1 MGDRRLTRRGLGVAA
16 LAAGAGL
23 CSPAGARARDKYGP
37 PIVATRSGP
46 VSLKWYDPS
55 VYTFPA
61 EWPRPAYCAL
71 GIPYGADTGPRR
83 FRPPVSPTPWSEPL
97 DASAYGPACPQRGG
111 EPNQSED
118 CLRLN
123 VWTPA
128 PDGARRPVIVYLHGG
143 AYSTGSGSSPLTDG
157 ARLAMR
163 GDVVVVTVNHRLG
176 PLGYAS
182 LARLAPGFE
191 DSGNLG
197 QLDLLLALEWVRDN
211 IAAFGGDPGNVTLVG
226 QSGGGA
232 KIATLMAMPAAT
244 GLFHR
249 AVTMSGQ
256 QVTASGPINA
266 TRRAEAWLAALGVTP
281 DRADELRTLP
291 VERLVEAAGAADPI
305 LGGPLYFGPVLDGR
319 SLTRHPFWPDAPAQ
333 SARIPMMI
341 GNTREETLAFLG
353 HDPANAGLTWETLPG
368 RMTPAQ
374 LRIDVDPAEVV
385 AWYRREHP
393 ELSPDEVLI
402 RATTAARSWRA
413 AVIEAEARAAQGSP
427 AYVYQLD
434 WPSRLP
440 NGRTGAYHTSDIP
453 LMLDNVRAEGSGAA
467 GRDAQAMADRM
478 SDALVA
484 FARTGDPNHPGL
496 PRWTPYSL
504 ERRETMVFDLPPRME
519 SDPRGDERRFFA
531 RIPYI
536 QPGT

>member
-1 MGDRRLTRRGLGVAA
+1 MVRGHLTRRGLG
-16 LAAGAGL
+16 LAAGAL
-23 CSPAGARARDKYGP
+23 LIAPAVPARARSVSVLATTRYGM
-37 PIVATRSGP
+37 VSGRLDNG
-46 VSLKWYDPS
+46 VLAFKG
-55 VYTFPA
+55 V
-61 EWPRPAYCAL
+61 
-71 GIPYGADTGPRR
+71 PYGADTGPRR
-83 FRPPVSPTPWSEPL
+83 FLPPAPPTPWRDPL
-97 DASAYGPACPQRGG
+97 VAHDHGPASPQRGG

-128 PDGARRPVIVYLHGG
+128 ADAGRRPVIVYIHGG

-157 ARLAMR
+157 ARLAAR

-197 QLDLLLALEWVRDN
+197 QLDLVLALEWVRDN
-211 IAAFGGDPGNVTLVG
+211 IAAFGGDPGCVTVVG

-232 KIATLMAMPAAT
+232 KIATLMAMPAAA

-256 QVTASGPINA
+256 QVTASGPLNA
-266 TRRAEAWLAALGVTP
+266 TRRAEVWVEALGLTP
-281 DRADELRTLP
+281 DRIDEVRTLP
-291 VERLVEAAGAADPI
+291 VERLIEASAATDPI
-305 LGGPLYFGPVLDGR
+305 LGGSLYFGPVLDER

-333 SARIPMMI
+333 SAHIPMMI

-353 HDPANAGLTWETLPG
+353 NDPANAGLTWESLPA
-368 RMTPAQ
+368 RLTPSQ
-374 LRIDVDPAEVV
+374 MRIDVAPEDVV

-393 ELSPDEVLI
+393 QMSPDQVLI

-413 AVIEAEARAAQGSP
+413 AVIEAEMRAAQGSP

-434 WPSRLP
+434 WASRMP

-453 LMLDNVRAEGSGAA
+453 LMLDNVGAEGSGAV
-467 GRDAQAMADRM
+467 GPDAQAMADRM
-478 SDALVA
+478 GDALAA
-484 FARTGDPNHPGL
+484 FARTGDPNHAGL
-496 PRWTPYSL
+496 PAWTPYSL
-504 ERRETMVFDLPPRME
+504 ERRETMIMDLPPRME
-519 SDPRGDERRFFA
+519 NDPRGDERRFFG

>member
-1 MGDRRLTRRGLGVAA
+1 MVRGHLTRRTLG
-16 LAAGAGL
+16 LAAGAALIAPGVVRAGVL
-23 CSPAGARARDKYGP
+23 PPASDVRTG
-37 PIVATRSGP
+37 SGP
-46 VSLKWYDPS
+46 VRTHAVDGI
-55 VYTFPA
+55 
-61 EWPRPAYCAL
+61 RRAL
-71 GIPYGADTGPRR
+71 GIPYGQARR
-83 FRPPVSPTPWSEPL
+83 FERPEPVRRWEEPFRA
-97 DASAYGPACPQRGG
+97 DAFGGASPQRGS

-123 VWTPA
+123 VWTPGTDA
-128 PDGARRPVIVYLHGG
+128 GQRPVIVYIHGG

-157 ARLAMR
+157 ARLAAR

-182 LARLAPGFE
+182 LARLSEGFE

-197 QLDLLLALEWVRDN
+197 QLDLVLALEWVRDN
-211 IAAFGGDPGNVTLVG
+211 IAGFGGDPGCVTVVG

-232 KIATLMAMPAAT
+232 KIATLMAMPAAA

-256 QVTASGPINA
+256 QVTASWPLNA
-266 TRRAEAWLAALGVTP
+266 TRRAEVWLAALGLTP
-281 DRADELRTLP
+281 DRIEEVRTMP
-291 VERLVEAAGAADPI
+291 VERLIEAAGATDPI
-305 LGGPLYFGPVLDGR
+305 LGGSLYFGPVLDGR

-333 SARIPMMI
+333 SAHIPMMI

-353 HDPANAGLTWETLPG
+353 GDQANAGLTWETLPA
-368 RMTPAQ
+368 RLTPSQ
-374 LRIDVDPAEVV
+374 MRIDVAPEEVV

-393 ELSPDEVLI
+393 EMSPDQVLI

-413 AVIEAEARAAQGSP
+413 AVIEAEMRAAQGSP
-427 AYVYQLD
+427 AFVYQLD
-434 WPSRLP
+434 WASQMPS
-440 NGRTGAYHTSDIP
+440 GRTGAYHTSDIP
-453 LMLDNVRAEGSGAA
+453 LMLDNVGAEGSGAV
-467 GRDAQAMADRM
+467 GPEAQAMADRM
-478 SDALVA
+478 SHALLA
-484 FARTGDPNHPGL
+484 FARTGDPNHVGL

-504 ERRETMVFDLPPRME
+504 ERRETMVMDLPPRME
-519 SDPRGDERRFFA
+519 NDPRGDERRFFG

>member
-1 MGDRRLTRRGLGVAA
+1 MVASSGRAAARSQIRAGRTRH
-16 LAAGAGL
+16 
-23 CSPAGARARDKYGP
+23 
-37 PIVATRSGP
+37 GP
-46 VSLKWYDPS
+46 VTLYPEDG
-55 VYTFPA
+55 VLVA
-61 EWPRPAYCAL
+61 R
-71 GIPYGADTGPRR
+71 GIPYGGSTVGRR
-83 FRPPVSPTPWSEPL
+83 FLPPIPPAPWREL
-97 DASAYGPACPQRGG
+97 LETRTFGPASPQRGG

-118 CLRLN
+118 CLKLN
-123 VWTPA
+123 VWTPGVR
-128 PDGARRPVIVYLHGG
+128 GARPVIVYIHGG

-157 ARLAMR
+157 ARLAAK

-197 QLDLLLALEWVRDN
+197 QLDLVLALQWVRDN
-211 IAAFGGDPGNVTLVG
+211 IAAFGGDPGCVTVVG

-232 KIATLMAMPAAT
+232 KIATLMAMPAAA

-256 QVTASGPINA
+256 QVTASGPLNA
-266 TRRAEAWLAALGVTP
+266 TRRAEVWLEALGLTP
-281 DRADELRTLP
+281 DRIGEVRTLP
-291 VERLVEAAGAADPI
+291 VERLIEAAGATDPI
-305 LGGPLYFGPVLDGR
+305 LGGSLYFGPVLDGR
-319 SLTRHPFWPDAPAQ
+319 SLTRHPFWPDAPPQ
-333 SARIPMMI
+333 SAHIPMII

-353 HDPANAGLTWETLPG
+353 NDPANAGLTWETLPG
-368 RMTPAQ
+368 RLTPSQ
-374 LRIDVDPAEVV
+374 MRIDVAPEEVV

-393 ELSPDEVLI
+393 QMTPDQVLI

-413 AVIEAEARAAQGSP
+413 AVIEAEMRAAAGAP

-434 WPSRLP
+434 WPARLP
-440 NGRTGAYHTSDIP
+440 NGRTGAFHTSDIP
-453 LMLDNVRAEGSGAA
+453 LMFHTLSAEGSGAI
-467 GRDAQAMADRM
+467 GPEAQGMADVM
-478 SDALVA
+478 SDTLLA
-484 FARTGDPNHPGL
+484 FARTGEPNHAGL

-504 ERRETMVFDLPPRME
+504 ERRETMIMDLPPRME
-519 SDPRGDERRFFA
+519 NDPRGDERRFFG

>member
-1 MGDRRLTRRGLGVAA
+1 MVRGHLTRRGLG
-16 LAAGAGL
+16 LAAGAAL
-23 CSPAGARARDKYGP
+23 VASAGPLKARSVTILGP
-37 PIVATRSGP
+37 TRHGYVSGRLEKAIR
-46 VSLKWYDPS
+46 VFRG
-55 VYTFPA
+55 V
-61 EWPRPAYCAL
+61 
-71 GIPYGADTGPRR
+71 PYGADTGPRR
-83 FRPPVSPTPWSEPL
+83 FQPPVPPAPWQDIL
-97 DASAYGPACPQRGG
+97 LGRHFGPASPQRGS

-123 VWTPA
+123 VWTPDLDA
-128 PDGARRPVIVYLHGG
+128 GLRPVIVYIHGG

-157 ARLAMR
+157 GRLAAR

-197 QLDLLLALEWVRDN
+197 QLDLVLALQWVRDN
-211 IAAFGGDPGNVTLVG
+211 IAGFGGDPACVTVVG

-232 KIATLMAMPAAT
+232 KIATLMAMPAAA

-256 QVTASGPINA
+256 QVTASGPLNA
-266 TRRAEAWLAALGVTP
+266 TRRAAVWLAALDLTP
-281 DRADELRTLP
+281 DRIDEVRTMP
-291 VERLVEAAGAADPI
+291 VERLIEAAGATDPI
-305 LGGPLYFGPVLDGR
+305 LGGSLYFGPVLDGR
-319 SLTRHPFWPDAPAQ
+319 SLLRHPFWPDAPPQ
-333 SARIPMMI
+333 SAHIPMMI

-353 HDPANAGLTWETLPG
+353 NDPANAGLTWDSLPA
-368 RMTPAQ
+368 RLTPSQ
-374 LRIDVDPAEVV
+374 MRIDMAPEEVV

-393 ELSPDEVLI
+393 EMSPDQVLI

-413 AVIEAEARAAQGSP
+413 AVIEAEMRAAQGSP

-434 WPSRLP
+434 WASRMP
-440 NGRTGAYHTSDIP
+440 NGRTGAFHTSDIP
-453 LMLDNVRAEGSGAA
+453 LMLDNVGAEGSGAA
-467 GRDAQAMADRM
+467 GVDAQAMSDRM
-478 SDALVA
+478 SDALLA
-484 FARTGDPNHPGL
+484 FARTGDPNHAGL
-496 PRWTPYSL
+496 PEWTPYSL
-504 ERRETMVFDLPPRME
+504 EQRETMVLDLPPRME
-519 SDPRGDERRFFA
+519 NDPRGDERRFFG

>member
-1 MGDRRLTRRGLGVAA
+1 MLV
-16 LAAGAGL
+16 AGA
-23 CSPAGARARDKYGP
+23 ATARDKYRP
-37 PIVATRSGP
+37 QIVATRYGTMRLAWDVAVAQAEGRSP
-46 VSLKWYDPS
+46 VLYG
-55 VYTFPA
+55 
-61 EWPRPAYCAL
+61 L
-71 GIPYGADTGPRR
+71 GIPYGQAER
-83 FRPPVSPTPWSEPL
+83 FQRPRPPGPWRGHLAVERH
-97 DASAYGPACPQRGG
+97 GPASPQRGT

-128 PDGARRPVIVYLHGG
+128 ADAGARPVIVYIHGG

-157 ARLAMR
+157 ARLAAR

-176 PLGYAS
+176 ALGYAP
-182 LARLAPGFE
+182 LARIAPGFE

-197 QLDLLLALEWVRDN
+197 QLDLILALEWVRDN
-211 IAAFGGDPGNVTLVG
+211 IAAFGGAPACVTVVG

-232 KIATLMAMPAAT
+232 KIATLMAMPAAA

-256 QVTASGPINA
+256 QVTASGSLNA
-266 TRRAEAWLAALGVTP
+266 TRRGQVWLEALGLTP
-281 DRADELRTLP
+281 DRADEARTMP
-291 VERLVEAAGAADPI
+291 VARLLEAAGATDPI
-305 LGGPLYFGPVLDGR
+305 LGGSLYFGPVLDGR
-319 SLTRHPFWPDAPAQ
+319 SLPRHPFFPDAPAQ
-333 SARIPMMI
+333 SAGIPMMI
-341 GNTREETLAFLG
+341 GNCREETLAFLG
-353 HDPANAGLTWETLPG
+353 DDPANAGLTWDTLPAKL
-368 RMTPAQ
+368 TPSQ
-374 LRIDVDPAEVV
+374 MRIDIAPEEVV
-385 AWYRREHP
+385 DWYRRTHP
-393 ELSPDEVLI
+393 ELTPDQVLI

-413 AVIEAEARAAQGSP
+413 AVIEAEMRAAQGSP

-434 WPSRLP
+434 FPSRRS

-453 LMLDNVRAEGSGAA
+453 LMLDNVSAEGSGAS
-467 GRDAQAMADRM
+467 GPDGQALADRM
-478 SDALVA
+478 ANALLA

-504 ERRETMVFDLPPRME
+504 ARRETMVLDRASRME
-519 SDPRGDERRFFA
+519 NDPRGDERRFFG